1 MAYVCSC
8 SQYLMAQAAPLGPEP
23 WRRHWS
29 AAAACLRQAS
39 SGFLGPRAERCAK
52 AAATAWM
59 CWAPSDRCI
68 T

>member
-29 AAAACLRQAS
+29 AAAACLRQA
-39 SGFLGPRAERCAK
+39 GKQRFP
-52 AAATAWM
+52 
-59 CWAPSDRCI
+59 WAQSVALRTGCGDSLHVLS
-68 T
+68 TF